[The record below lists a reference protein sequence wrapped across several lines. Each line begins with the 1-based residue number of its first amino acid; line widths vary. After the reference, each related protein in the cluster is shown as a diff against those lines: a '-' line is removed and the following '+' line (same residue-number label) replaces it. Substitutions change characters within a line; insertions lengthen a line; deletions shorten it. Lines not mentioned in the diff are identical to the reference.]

1 MNFLNKPLAFIKRDF
16 LNEIS
21 YRLSFIMQIFGI
33 LVSILTFYFLAR
45 LFGSAVVPYLKP
57 YGGDYFSFVIIGVA
71 FSNYQE
77 VAMYSLSRS
86 IRDAQ
91 ITGTLEALLVT
102 QTEIPTIIISS
113 SLYSFLFTSLRVIA
127 YLLLGSLF
135 FGMDISHANFFTA
148 TVILVLTIT
157 SLSSFGI
164 ISASFVMVFKK
175 GDPITWLFL
184 SVSWFL
190 GGVYYPVA
198 VLPAWL
204 LKLSYLLPITHSLE
218 GMRMS
223 LLQGSSLTAL
233 LPNVLALLAFTF
245 VMLPLSVM
253 VFRYAVNQAK
263 RDGSLTQY

>member
-1 MNFLNKPLAFIKRDF
+1 MLFLKKPLAFIKRDF

-21 YRLSFIMQIFGI
+21 YRFSFFMQIFGI
-33 LVSILTFYFLAR
+33 IISTLTFYFLAR
-45 LFGSAVVPYLKP
+45 LFGNAVIPYLKP

-77 VAMYSLSRS
+77 VAMYNLSRS

-91 ITGTLEALLVT
+91 MMGTLEALLVT
-102 QTEIPTIIISS
+102 QTEIPTIILSS
-113 SLYSFLFTSLRVIA
+113 SLYSFIFTSLRVIV
-127 YLLLGSLF
+127 YLLLGTMF
-135 FGMDISHANFFTA
+135 FGMNISHANFLAA
-148 TVILVLTIT
+148 TIVLVLTIT

-175 GDPITWLFL
+175 GDPITWLLL

-190 GGVYYPVA
+190 GGVYYPVS

-204 LKLSYLLPITHSLE
+204 IKLSYFLPITHSLE

-223 LLQGSSLTAL
+223 LLKGSSVNDIFTNVFAL
-233 LPNVLALLAFTF
+233 FAFTVF
-245 VMLPLSVM
+245 TLPLSVAI
-253 VFRYAVNQAK
+253 FRYAVNQAK
-263 RDGSLTQY
+263 KDGSLTQY

>member
-21 YRLSFIMQIFGI
+21 YRLSCIMQIFGI

-223 LLQGSSLTAL
+223 LLQGASLTAL
-233 LPNVLALLAFTF
+233 FPNVLALLAFTF
-245 VMLPLSVM
+245 VMLPVSVM